1 MKKYSCDCNI
11 IHEENVYNTKEKI
24 KKLKMSG
31 KSVDEIKEAIG
42 VDSYIFDY

>member
-24 KKLKMSG
+24 KKL
-31 KSVDEIKEAIG
+31 DTLI
-42 VDSYIFDY
+42 